1 MKRYLIVAGALMMIV
16 SIFTGCAERVAEPE
30 GTGTLKVMLTDAPGD
45 FDEVNVTFSEISA
58 HIDSAWVLIQGE
70 SVTVNL
76 LELTNGRFME
86 IGSAE
91 VPVGKYTQIR
101 LSIEMAD
108 VVMEGTTHE
117 LLVPSSAQTGLK
129 LVTEFEVEVDATL
142 EVMIDF
148 DAARSVVV
156 AGTTAET
163 LKYMLR
169 PTIRVI
175 SPVDSE

>member
-1 MKRYLIVAGALMMIV
+1 MKRYLIIAGALMMII
-16 SIFTGCAERVAEPE
+16 SILSGCAESVTEPE

-45 FDEVNVTFSEISA
+45 FDAVNVTFSEISA

-76 LELTNGRFME
+76 LDLTNGRFIE

-91 VPVGKYTQIR
+91 VPAGKYTQIR

-117 LLVPSSAQTGLK
+117 LIVPSSTQTGLK
-129 LVTEFEVEVDATL
+129 LVTEFEIEADATL

-156 AGTTAET
+156 TGTTDEP
-163 LKYMLR
+163 LEYMLV

-175 SPVDSE
+175 SPMNSE